1 MSPIAIVSIILLLV
15 FAGFLAASE
24 SALTSISRV
33 VIDELEGK
41 RGGALL
47 RKYSAQP
54 ARYLNVILL
63 VRKLCEFTATVLLAV
78 ILLRNYPSAQ
88 AMALTVAIMVVLSYV
103 VVGVGPRTLGKQQ
116 PHKYAR
122 YGIIVAYGM
131 AFLLGP
137 VTKILISV
145 GNALTPGKGFRSG
158 PFTSEAELRDLVDQ
172 AHERGLV
179 ESDEHEMI
187 HSVFE
192 LGDTLVRELMVPRT
206 DMVWVEKDKS
216 LRQGLSLALR
226 SGYSRIPVIGDS
238 IDNIVGIVYV
248 KDLAKR
254 ALDHHE
260 SEQSETI
267 EQHMRPANFVPEIK
281 MADDLLKEMQKNQ
294 IHLAIVVDEYGGT
307 AGIIT
312 IEDII
317 EEIVGE
323 IEDEFDDAEI
333 QYTKQAENAFLFEG
347 RTSLNDLL
355 KIIGE
360 EYEPMIE
367 EARGVPLSAS
377 CVVHRGEML
386 EILQSAR
393 DFLPVDFLTA
403 ESILNERDQ
412 IIDEGRSSAEAM
424 IATTREDVSRMI
436 EQTSIVQ
443 AARDEAQRI
452 LVDARAVAEEERHE
466 VEAYI
471 DARLATLEVILNKTL
486 DAVARGRERLEGAGD
501 NDVLSQLNSDR

>member
-1 MSPIAIVSIILLLV
+1 MSPVVIISIIVLLV

-33 VIDELEGK
+33 VIEEIEGK
-41 RGGALL
+41 RGTALL
-47 RKYSAQP
+47 RKYTAQP

-78 ILLRNYPSAQ
+78 ILRRNYSSAQ

-122 YGIIVAYGM
+122 YGIIVAYGL

-137 VTKILISV
+137 VTRILISV
-145 GNALTPGKGFRSG
+145 GNAITPGKGFRSG

-179 ESDEHEMI
+179 ESGEHEMI

-206 DMVWVEKDKS
+206 DMVWVEKDKT

-226 SGYSRIPVIGDS
+226 SGYSRIPVVGEG

-260 SEQSETI
+260 AEHSETI
-267 EQHMRPANFVPEIK
+267 EKHMRPANFVPEIK

-323 IEDEFDDAEI
+323 IEDEFDDGEEDFTWLSAD
-333 QYTKQAENAFLFEG
+333 KGCAKA
-347 RTSLNDLL
+347 SLHIEDLADKL
-355 KIIGE
+355 KIEIEKDEFEDIDSIGGL
-360 EYEPMIE
+360 M
-367 EARGVPLSAS
+367 AQKLGRVPIAGSTIS
-377 CVVHRGEML
+377 WHGW
-386 EILQSAR
+386 
-393 DFLPVDFLTA
+393 
-403 ESILNERDQ
+403 SITSERPL
-412 IIDEGRSSAEAM
+412 GRRRRISS
-424 IATTREDVSRMI
+424 V
-436 EQTSIVQ
+436 
-443 AARDEAQRI
+443 
-452 LVDARAVAEEERHE
+452 LV
-466 VEAYI
+466 
-471 DARLATLEVILNKTL
+471 
-486 DAVARGRERLEGAGD
+486 ERLVEEIEDAE
-501 NDVLSQLNSDR
+501 

>member
-1 MSPIAIVSIILLLV
+1 MSPLAIISIIALLA

-24 SALTSISRV
+24 SALTSISRIV
-33 VIDELEGK
+33 VEELEGK

-47 RKYSAQP
+47 RKYSLQP

-78 ILLRNYPSAQ
+78 ILLRNYSSAQ

-122 YGIIVAYGM
+122 YGIIVAYAL

-137 VTKILISV
+137 VTKLLIAV

-206 DMVWVEKDKS
+206 DMVWIEKDKT

-226 SGYSRIPVIGDS
+226 SGYSRIPVVGTGP
-238 IDNIVGIVYV
+238 DNIIGIVYV
-248 KDLAKR
+248 KDLARR
-254 ALDHHE
+254 ALDHHDA
-260 SEQSETI
+260 EQSENI
-267 EQHMRPANFVPEIK
+267 EQHMRPATFVPEIK
-281 MADDLLKEMQKNQ
+281 MADELLKEMQRNQ
-294 IHLAIVVDEYGGT
+294 IHLAVVVDEYGGT

-323 IEDEFDDAEI
+323 IEDEFDDGDDDFVWLSPDKAR
-333 QYTKQAENAFLFEG
+333 ANA
-347 RTSLNDLL
+347 SLHIEDLADEL
-355 KIIGE
+355 KIVISE
-360 EYEPMIE
+360 
-367 EARGVPLSAS
+367 S
-377 CVVHRGEML
+377 
-386 EILQSAR
+386 
-393 DFLPVDFLTA
+393 DF
-403 ESILNERDQ
+403 
-412 IIDEGRSSAEAM
+412 
-424 IATTREDVSRMI
+424 EDVDTIGGLMAQKLGRVPIAGSTVSLHGWSI
-436 EQTSIVQ
+436 TSE
-443 AARDEAQRI
+443 RPLGRRRRI
-452 LVDARAVAEEERHE
+452 SSVL
-466 VEAYI
+466 I
-471 DARLATLEVILNKTL
+471 
-486 DAVARGRERLEGAGD
+486 ERLEKEIED
-501 NDVLSQLNSDR
+501 HE

>member
-1 MSPIAIVSIILLLV
+1 MSPIAIVSIIALLA

-24 SALTSISRV
+24 SALTSISRIV
-33 VIDELEGK
+33 VEELEGK

-63 VRKLCEFTATVLLAV
+63 VRKLCEFTATVLLAS

-88 AMALTVAIMVVLSYV
+88 AMALTVLIMVVLSYV

-122 YGIIVAYGM
+122 YGIIVAYG
-131 AFLLGP
+131 LTIILGP
-137 VTKILISV
+137 VTKLLITV

-206 DMVWVEKDKS
+206 EMVWIEKDKS

-226 SGYSRIPVIGDS
+226 SGFSRIPVVGTGP
-238 IDNIVGIVYV
+238 DNIIGIVYV

-260 SEQSETI
+260 AEQSENI
-267 EQHMRPANFVPEIK
+267 EQHMRPATFVPEIK
-281 MADDLLKEMQKNQ
+281 MADELLKEMQRNQ
-294 IHLAIVVDEYGGT
+294 IHLAVVVDEYGGT

-323 IEDEFDDAEI
+323 IEDEFDDGEDHFTWLSRNMARANASLHIEDLADELKIEI
-333 QYTKQAENAFLFEG
+333 NESDFEG
-347 RTSLNDLL
+347 IDTIGGLMAQKLGRVPIAGSTISLNGWS
-355 KIIGE
+355 ITSERPIGRRRR
-360 EYEPMIE
+360 I
-367 EARGVPLSAS
+367 
-377 CVVHRGEML
+377 
-386 EILQSAR
+386 
-393 DFLPVDFLTA
+393 
-403 ESILNERDQ
+403 
-412 IIDEGRSSAEAM
+412 SSVL
-424 IATTREDVSRMI
+424 I
-436 EQTSIVQ
+436 
-443 AARDEAQRI
+443 
-452 LVDARAVAEEERHE
+452 
-466 VEAYI
+466 
-471 DARLATLEVILNKTL
+471 
-486 DAVARGRERLEGAGD
+486 ERLETEIED
-501 NDVLSQLNSDR
+501 HE

>member
-1 MSPIAIVSIILLLV
+1 MSPIAIVSIIALLA

-24 SALTSISRV
+24 SALTSISRIV
-33 VIDELEGK
+33 VEELEGK

-63 VRKLCEFTATVLLAV
+63 VRKLCELTATVLLAS

-88 AMALTVAIMVVLSYV
+88 AMALTVLIMVVLSYV

-122 YGIIVAYGM
+122 YGIIVAYG
-131 AFLLGP
+131 LTIILGP
-137 VTKILISV
+137 VTKLLITV
-145 GNALTPGKGFRSG
+145 GNAITPGKGFRSG

-206 DMVWVEKDKS
+206 EMVWIEKDKS

-226 SGYSRIPVIGDS
+226 SGFSRIPVVGTGP
-238 IDNIVGIVYV
+238 DNIIGIVYV
-248 KDLAKR
+248 KDLARR

-260 SEQSETI
+260 AEQSENI
-267 EQHMRPANFVPEIK
+267 EQHMRPATFVPEIK
-281 MADDLLKEMQKNQ
+281 MADELLKEMQRNQ
-294 IHLAIVVDEYGGT
+294 IHLAVVVDEYGGT

-323 IEDEFDDAEI
+323 IEDEFDDGEDHFIWLSSNMARANASLHIEDLADELKIEI
-333 QYTKQAENAFLFEG
+333 NESDFEG
-347 RTSLNDLL
+347 IDTIGGFMSQKLGRVPIAGSTISLNGWS
-355 KIIGE
+355 ITSERPIGRRRR
-360 EYEPMIE
+360 I
-367 EARGVPLSAS
+367 
-377 CVVHRGEML
+377 
-386 EILQSAR
+386 
-393 DFLPVDFLTA
+393 
-403 ESILNERDQ
+403 
-412 IIDEGRSSAEAM
+412 SSVL
-424 IATTREDVSRMI
+424 I
-436 EQTSIVQ
+436 
-443 AARDEAQRI
+443 
-452 LVDARAVAEEERHE
+452 
-466 VEAYI
+466 
-471 DARLATLEVILNKTL
+471 
-486 DAVARGRERLEGAGD
+486 ERLETEIED
-501 NDVLSQLNSDR
+501 HE

>member
-1 MSPIAIVSIILLLV
+1 MSPIAIVSIIALLI

-33 VIDELEGK
+33 VIEEIEGK
-41 RGGALL
+41 RGTALL
-47 RKYSAQP
+47 RKYTAQP

-78 ILLRNYPSAQ
+78 ILLRNYSSAQ
-88 AMALTVAIMVVLSYV
+88 AMALTVVIMVVLSYV

-122 YGIIVAYGM
+122 YGIIVAYGL

-137 VTKILISV
+137 VTTLLIAV

-226 SGYSRIPVIGDS
+226 SGYSRIPVIGDD

-260 SEQSETI
+260 AEHTEKI
-267 EQHMRPANFVPEIK
+267 EQLMRPANFVPEIK

-323 IEDEFDDAEI
+323 IEDEFDDGEEDFI
-333 QYTKQAENAFLFEG
+333 WLTPDKG
-347 RTSLNDLL
+347 RAKATLHIEDLADEL
-355 KIIGE
+355 KIEIEKE
-360 EYEPMIE
+360 EYEDIDSIGGLM
-367 EARGVPLSAS
+367 AQKLGRVPIAGSTIS
-377 CVVHRGEML
+377 WHG
-386 EILQSAR
+386 
-393 DFLPVDFLTA
+393 F
-403 ESILNERDQ
+403 SITSERPL
-412 IIDEGRSSAEAM
+412 GRRRRISS
-424 IATTREDVSRMI
+424 V
-436 EQTSIVQ
+436 
-443 AARDEAQRI
+443 
-452 LVDARAVAEEERHE
+452 LV
-466 VEAYI
+466 
-471 DARLATLEVILNKTL
+471 
-486 DAVARGRERLEGAGD
+486 ERLVEEIEDAE
-501 NDVLSQLNSDR
+501 

>member
-1 MSPIAIVSIILLLV
+1 MSPIAIVSIIALLI

-33 VIDELEGK
+33 VIEEIEGK
-41 RGGALL
+41 RGTALL
-47 RKYSAQP
+47 RKYTAQP

-78 ILLRNYPSAQ
+78 ILLRNYSSAQ
-88 AMALTVAIMVVLSYV
+88 AMALTVVIMVVLSYV

-122 YGIIVAYGM
+122 YGIIVAYGL

-137 VTKILISV
+137 VTTLLIAV
-145 GNALTPGKGFRSG
+145 GNAMTPGKGFRSG

-226 SGYSRIPVIGDS
+226 SGYSRIPVIGDD

-260 SEQSETI
+260 AEHTEKI
-267 EQHMRPANFVPEIK
+267 EQLMRPANFVPEIK

-323 IEDEFDDAEI
+323 IEDEFDDGEEDFMWL
-333 QYTKQAENAFLFEG
+333 TPDKG
-347 RTSLNDLL
+347 RAKATLHIEDLADEL
-355 KIIGE
+355 KIEIEKE
-360 EYEPMIE
+360 EYEDIDSIGGLM
-367 EARGVPLSAS
+367 AQKLGRVPIAGSTIS
-377 CVVHRGEML
+377 WHG
-386 EILQSAR
+386 
-393 DFLPVDFLTA
+393 F
-403 ESILNERDQ
+403 SITSERPL
-412 IIDEGRSSAEAM
+412 GRRRRISS
-424 IATTREDVSRMI
+424 V
-436 EQTSIVQ
+436 
-443 AARDEAQRI
+443 
-452 LVDARAVAEEERHE
+452 LV
-466 VEAYI
+466 
-471 DARLATLEVILNKTL
+471 
-486 DAVARGRERLEGAGD
+486 ERLVEEIEDAE
-501 NDVLSQLNSDR
+501 

>member
-1 MSPIAIVSIILLLV
+1 MSPIAIISIIALLI

-33 VIDELEGK
+33 VIEEIEGK
-41 RGGALL
+41 RGTALL
-47 RKYSAQP
+47 RKYTAQP

-78 ILLRNYPSAQ
+78 ILLRNYSSAQ
-88 AMALTVAIMVVLSYV
+88 AMALTVVIMVVLSYV

-122 YGIIVAYGM
+122 YGIIVAYGL

-137 VTKILISV
+137 VTTLLIAV

-226 SGYSRIPVIGDS
+226 SGYSRIPVIGDG

-260 SEQSETI
+260 SETTETI
-267 EQHMRPANFVPEIK
+267 EKHMRPANFVPEIK

-323 IEDEFDDAEI
+323 IEDEFDDGEEDFMWL
-333 QYTKQAENAFLFEG
+333 TPDKG
-347 RTSLNDLL
+347 RAKATLHIEDLADEL
-355 KIIGE
+355 KIEIEKE
-360 EYEPMIE
+360 EYEDIDSIGGLM
-367 EARGVPLSAS
+367 AQKLGRVPIAGSTIS
-377 CVVHRGEML
+377 WHG
-386 EILQSAR
+386 
-393 DFLPVDFLTA
+393 F
-403 ESILNERDQ
+403 SITSERPQ
-412 IIDEGRSSAEAM
+412 GRRRRISS
-424 IATTREDVSRMI
+424 V
-436 EQTSIVQ
+436 
-443 AARDEAQRI
+443 
-452 LVDARAVAEEERHE
+452 LV
-466 VEAYI
+466 
-471 DARLATLEVILNKTL
+471 
-486 DAVARGRERLEGAGD
+486 ERLVEEIEDAE
-501 NDVLSQLNSDR
+501 

>member
-1 MSPIAIVSIILLLV
+1 MSPVAIVSIIALLA

-24 SALTSISRV
+24 SALTSISRIV
-33 VIDELEGK
+33 VEELEGK

-63 VRKLCEFTATVLLAV
+63 VRKLCEFTATVLLAS

-88 AMALTVAIMVVLSYV
+88 AMALTVLIMVVLSYV

-122 YGIIVAYGM
+122 SGIIVAYGL
-131 AFLLGP
+131 AILLGP
-137 VTKILISV
+137 VTKLLITV
-145 GNALTPGKGFRSG
+145 GNAITPGKGFRSG

-206 DMVWVEKDKS
+206 EMVWIERDKT

-226 SGYSRIPVIGDS
+226 SGFSRIPVVGTGP
-238 IDNIVGIVYV
+238 DNIIGIVYV
-248 KDLAKR
+248 KDLARR

-260 SEQSETI
+260 AEQSEFI

-281 MADDLLKEMQKNQ
+281 MADELLKEMQRDQ
-294 IHLAIVVDEYGGT
+294 IHLAVVVDEYGGT

-323 IEDEFDDAEI
+323 IEDEFDDGEDHFTWLSPDKARANASLHIEDLADELKIEI
-333 QYTKQAENAFLFEG
+333 NESDFEDVDTIGGLMAQKLG
-347 RTSLNDLL
+347 RVPIAGSTVSLNGWT
-355 KIIGE
+355 ITSE
-360 EYEPMIE
+360 
-367 EARGVPLSAS
+367 RPL
-377 CVVHRGEML
+377 
-386 EILQSAR
+386 
-393 DFLPVDFLTA
+393 
-403 ESILNERDQ
+403 
-412 IIDEGRSSAEAM
+412 GRRRRISSVL
-424 IATTREDVSRMI
+424 I
-436 EQTSIVQ
+436 
-443 AARDEAQRI
+443 
-452 LVDARAVAEEERHE
+452 
-466 VEAYI
+466 
-471 DARLATLEVILNKTL
+471 
-486 DAVARGRERLEGAGD
+486 ERLENEIED
-501 NDVLSQLNSDR
+501 HE

>member
-1 MSPIAIVSIILLLV
+1 MSPIAIISIIALLV

-33 VIDELEGK
+33 VIEEIEGK
-41 RGGALL
+41 RGTALL
-47 RKYSAQP
+47 RKYTTQP

-78 ILLRNYPSAQ
+78 ILLRNYSSAQ

-122 YGIIVAYGM
+122 YGIIVAYGL
-131 AFLLGP
+131 ALLLGP
-137 VTKILISV
+137 VTKILIAV

-179 ESDEHEMI
+179 ESGEHEMI

-226 SGYSRIPVIGDS
+226 SGYSRIPVIGDD

-260 SEQSETI
+260 SETTETI
-267 EQHMRPANFVPEIK
+267 EKHMRPANFVPEIK

-323 IEDEFDDAEI
+323 IEDEFDDGEEEFMWLGPD
-333 QYTKQAENAFLFEG
+333 KG
-347 RTSLNDLL
+347 RARASLHIEDLADVL
-355 KIIGE
+355 KIEIEKE
-360 EYEPMIE
+360 EYEDIDSIGGLM
-367 EARGVPLSAS
+367 AQKLGRVPIAGSTIS
-377 CVVHRGEML
+377 WHG
-386 EILQSAR
+386 
-393 DFLPVDFLTA
+393 F
-403 ESILNERDQ
+403 SITSERPL
-412 IIDEGRSSAEAM
+412 GRRRRISS
-424 IATTREDVSRMI
+424 V
-436 EQTSIVQ
+436 
-443 AARDEAQRI
+443 
-452 LVDARAVAEEERHE
+452 LV
-466 VEAYI
+466 
-471 DARLATLEVILNKTL
+471 
-486 DAVARGRERLEGAGD
+486 ERLVEEIEDAE
-501 NDVLSQLNSDR
+501 

>member
-1 MSPIAIVSIILLLV
+1 MEENSMSPLAIISIILLLA

-24 SALTSISRV
+24 SALTSISRIV
-33 VIDELEGK
+33 VEELEGK

-47 RKYSAQP
+47 RKYSAEP

-63 VRKLCEFTATVLLAV
+63 VRKFCEFTATVLLAIV
-78 ILLRNYPSAQ
+78 LLRDHSSAQ
-88 AMALTVAIMVVLSYV
+88 AMAMTVAIMVVLSYV

-122 YGIIVAYGM
+122 YGIIVAYAL

-137 VTKILISV
+137 VTKLLIAL
-145 GNALTPGKGFRSG
+145 GNAITPGKGFRSG

-206 DMVWVEKDKS
+206 DMVWIEKDKT

-226 SGYSRIPVIGDS
+226 SGFSRIPVVGTGP
-238 IDNIVGIVYV
+238 DNIIGIVYV

-254 ALDHHE
+254 ALDHHDA
-260 SEQSETI
+260 EQSENI
-267 EQHMRPANFVPEIK
+267 EQHMRPATFVPEIK
-281 MADDLLKEMQKNQ
+281 MADELLKEMQRNQ
-294 IHLAIVVDEYGGT
+294 IHLAVVVDEYGGT

-323 IEDEFDDAEI
+323 IEDEFDDGDDDFVWLSAD
-333 QYTKQAENAFLFEG
+333 KARANA
-347 RTSLNDLL
+347 SLHIEDLADEL
-355 KIIGE
+355 KI
-360 EYEPMIE
+360 
-367 EARGVPLSAS
+367 
-377 CVVHRGEML
+377 
-386 EILQSAR
+386 EINET
-393 DFLPVDFLTA
+393 DF
-403 ESILNERDQ
+403 
-412 IIDEGRSSAEAM
+412 
-424 IATTREDVSRMI
+424 EDVDTIGGLMAQKLGRVPIAGSTVSLQGWSI
-436 EQTSIVQ
+436 TSE
-443 AARDEAQRI
+443 RPLGRRRRI
-452 LVDARAVAEEERHE
+452 SSVL
-466 VEAYI
+466 I
-471 DARLATLEVILNKTL
+471 
-486 DAVARGRERLEGAGD
+486 ERLEKEIED
-501 NDVLSQLNSDR
+501 HE